1 MKPQYAALLKEVDR
15 LAAKVGHKQR
25 PWLQVIVSEG
35 EDQKPAQ
42 EKAVAEWLAA
52 HPKVKAR
59 SIDDFDWLI
68 RLVVK
73 WAPRPD
79 TRLPGPPSS
88 NNSDVFAEEERRKR
102 FSRRLHYPASGWV

>member
-25 PWLQVIVSEG
+25 TWLQITVSEG
-35 EDQKPAQ
+35 EDRTPAQ
-42 EKAVAEWLAA
+42 EKAVAEWMAA
-52 HPKVKAR
+52 HPKAKAR

-79 TRLPGPPSS
+79 TRLADPPSP
-88 NNSDVFAEEERRKR
+88 NKVAEEERRKQ
-102 FSRRLHYPASGWV
+102 FARRLIYPESGWV